1 MWLCGFCFSQGNQLC
16 GFKFADCL
24 LTGRACQISNLNI
37 ISWKVTPHYESV
49 NVSIVDIR
57 IFQGQS
63 QVRASSSLSVGRVL
77 SGKYA
82 ELFSCTELLD

>member
-1 MWLCGFCFSQGNQLC
+1 MASVFPKVIDYVVLS
-16 GFKFADCL
+16 L
-24 LTGRACQISNLNI
+24 LTVAPTGRACQISNLNI
-37 ISWKVTPHYESV
+37 ISWKVTPCCESV

-57 IFQGQS
+57 ISIFQGQS
-63 QVRASSSLSVGRVL
+63 QIRASSSLSVGTVL

>member
-1 MWLCGFCFSQGNQLC
+1 MASVFPKVIDYVVLS
-16 GFKFADCL
+16 L
-24 LTGRACQISNLNI
+24 LTVAPTGRACQISNLNI
-37 ISWKVTPHYESV
+37 ISWKVTPRYESV

-57 IFQGQS
+57 ISIFQGQS